1 MQSRKYIW
9 GAFFIILC
17 VAAVNAAA
25 PTLTFTYHDV
35 HANKTALETDTY
47 GLNNKG
53 TIVGDFV
60 DSAGIQHGM
69 ILAGTKLTKAD
80 RSDCLNSPG
89 STTIAFY
96 GINSAG
102 VAAGWCTNT
111 SSVLIGFTFSAGKF
125 HNIHI
130 KGATG
135 VEAIGIND
143 KGAIVG
149 TYFDS
154 AGVQHA
160 YLLKGTTLT
169 TLPTPSAITST
180 FTAWSINN
188 NGVIAVFGI
197 NSAGGYSSFTTANNG
212 KTYKAF
218 KAPNAG
224 PLGTAVHKINN
235 KGDIVG
241 TYFDSSNVS
250 HGILLHG
257 GKFFSFDDPNSPNTR
272 GDGVNDTLVI
282 VGRYGS
288 GAFGGTGFE
297 ATAKQ

>member
-1 MQSRKYIW
+1 MQSRKSIW
-9 GAFFIILC
+9 GAFFLILC
-17 VAAVNAAA
+17 VSAVNAAA
-25 PTLTFTYHDV
+25 PTLTFTFKDV
-35 HANKTALETDTY
+35 HANAKAQETDTY

-53 TIVGDFV
+53 VIVGDYV

-69 ILAGTKLTKAD
+69 ILNGTKLTKAD

-102 VAAGWCTNT
+102 VAAGWCTNS
-111 SSVLIGFTFSAGKF
+111 SSVQIGFTYSAGKF
-125 HNIHI
+125 HDI
-130 KGATG
+130 KIAGSTG

-149 TYFDS
+149 SYFDS
-154 AGVQHA
+154 AGTQHG
-160 YLLKGTTLT
+160 YLLVGKKLT
-169 TLPTPSAITST
+169 KLDPPGVTSLA
-180 FTAWSINN
+180 TAWSINN
-188 NGVIAVFGI
+188 KGVISVYGA
-197 NSAGGYSSFTTANNG
+197 NSSGGYSSFTTADNG

-218 KAPNAG
+218 HAPKEG
-224 PLGTAVHKINN
+224 SLGTAIHKINN

-241 TYFDSSNVS
+241 TYFDSSNTS
-250 HGILLHG
+250 HGILFHG
-257 GKFFSFDDPNSPNTR
+257 GKFFSFDDPTAANTR
-272 GDGVNDTLVI
+272 GDGLNDTLVI

-288 GAFGGTGFE
+288 GVFGGTGFE